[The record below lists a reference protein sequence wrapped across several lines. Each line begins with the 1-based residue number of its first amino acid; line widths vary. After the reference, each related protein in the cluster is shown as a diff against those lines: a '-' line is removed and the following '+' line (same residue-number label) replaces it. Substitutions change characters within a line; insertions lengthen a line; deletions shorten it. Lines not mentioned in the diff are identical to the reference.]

1 MIIRN
6 GLNIKD
12 INKNKGP
19 LKMVYY
25 HGALVWN
32 KDNEI
37 IQGNSCFGSGYW
49 VNSLPWINSDAWR
62 NN

>member
-12 INKNKGP
+12 IIRGNRP
-19 LKMVYY
+19 LVIIYRN
-25 HGALVWN
+25 GRIVWR
-32 KDNEI
+32 KDGGEEA
-37 IQGNSCFGSGYW
+37 NSCFGNGYW
-49 VNSLPWINSDAWR
+49 VNSLPWINSDAWK